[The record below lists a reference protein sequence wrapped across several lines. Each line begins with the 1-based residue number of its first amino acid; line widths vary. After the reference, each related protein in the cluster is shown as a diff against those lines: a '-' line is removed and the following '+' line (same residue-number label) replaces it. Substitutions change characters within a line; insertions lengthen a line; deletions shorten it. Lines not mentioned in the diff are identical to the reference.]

1 MNKREPEARKD
12 RIPIPWRLYLV
23 IGFVTLIVVGAMV
36 FILQQTKNISAS
48 HDPLLVNLS
57 EIKLKV
63 TTAHLWFEEILSGD
77 RNEKIETVRELL
89 GEAAGSLH
97 VMVGKELHSRENVR
111 PDVVPNT
118 GENHGQFHIYHSSHV
133 YQLIKE
139 SLEVTD
145 RKLDELRDVFEQRYL
160 AAHTSGPGTEID
172 QRLDRIFAEFQKGT
186 DEITKKITDSKAN
199 HLAEFRI
206 IQTCLIFICL
216 ILAALIGTIL
226 HLFERRRA
234 DDFLKVLRAEEAL
247 RESEKRYQVL
257 FENAGD
263 GIFLLEAEEDK
274 LGDILDANQAAAEMY
289 GYSVDE
295 LLGLNLFRDLYTP
308 DLAKDAP
315 THVRRIMS
323 GEWIK
328 AEITHSKKDGT
339 VFPVEIS
346 SGLLELKDR
355 KYILT
360 IDRDI
365 SERKRIEEQLQ
376 RAEQMNLVGEWAL
389 GLAQEIRNSLAGIRV
404 SIEVLLEELD
414 ISAEDRAIV
423 LKAVDET
430 NTIETLLKNL
440 LIFAKPCKLQL
451 SDVYIDD
458 LLDKTIALALKHP
471 FLSSATS
478 RKIKL
483 AKHFAEN
490 LPALTADPM
499 QLQRV
504 FLNLLFNAI
513 EAMPDGGTLA
523 VNTIYDENVEAIQI
537 EISDTGRGIDIGMID
552 DVFNP
557 FFTTKPKRSGLG
569 LAITRRIVEQHGGA
583 ISVKSDPDKGTTFNV
598 YLPLIASSGI
608 SLHRCSD
615 AGR

>member
-1 MNKREPEARKD
+1 MNKRQPEARKD
-12 RIPIPWRLYLV
+12 KIPIPWRLYLV
-23 IGFVTLIVVGAMV
+23 IGFVTLLVVGAMV
-36 FILQQTKNISAS
+36 YILQQTKNISDS
-48 HDPLLVNLS
+48 HDPLLVNVS
-57 EIKLKV
+57 EIRLKV
-63 TTAHLWFEEILSGD
+63 TTAHLWLEEILSGD

-89 GEAAGSLH
+89 DQAEGHLH
-97 VMVGKELHSRENVR
+97 VIVGKKFHSGEHVL
-111 PDVVPNT
+111 PDTVPGT
-118 GENHGQFHIYHSSHV
+118 RENHGQFHIYHSSHV

-145 RKLDELRDVFEQRYL
+145 EKLDQLRDVLEKRYW
-160 AAHTSGPGTEID
+160 AAQTSGPGTEID
-172 QRLDRIFAEFQKGT
+172 QRFDRIFAEFQKGT
-186 DEITKKITDSKAN
+186 DDIMKKISDSKAN
-199 HLAEFRI
+199 HLAQFRI
-206 IQTCLIFICL
+206 IQTSLIFICL
-216 ILAALIGTIL
+216 ILGALIAALL
-226 HLFERRRA
+226 HLFERQRA

-263 GIFLLEAEEDK
+263 GIFLIAAEEEK
-274 LGDILDANQAAAEMY
+274 LGDILDANQAAAEMH

-295 LLGLNLFRDLYTP
+295 LLSLNLFGDLYTP
-308 DLAKDAP
+308 DVAKDAP
-315 THVRRIMS
+315 THAKRIMN

-328 AEITHSKKDGT
+328 AEITHRKKDGT
-339 VFPVEIS
+339 VFPIEIS

-365 SERKRIEEQLQ
+365 SERKRIEEHLQ
-376 RAEQMNLVGEWAL
+376 RAEQMKLVGEWAL
-389 GLAQEIRNSLAGIRV
+389 GLAQEIRNPLAGIRV

-414 ISAEDRAIV
+414 IPAEDRAIV

-430 NTIETLLKNL
+430 NRIETLLKNL
-440 LIFAKPCKLQL
+440 LIFAKPYKLQL

-458 LLDKTIALALKHP
+458 LLDKTITLALKHP

-490 LPALTADPM
+490 LPPLTADPM

-523 VNTIYDENVEAIQI
+523 VNTIYDENVEAIHI
-537 EISDTGRGIDIGMID
+537 ETSDTGRGIDIGMID

-598 YLPLIASSGI
+598 YLPLIASSDKKFDVI
-608 SLHRCSD
+608 FKK
-615 AGR
+615 